1 MTKNKPTVIEKE
13 ITIEEAFI
21 LELAKFMHEIYED
34 KARLYGW
41 ETQEKS
47 RVPFEKLPPENA
59 KTMLAVAKEVLGWF
73 TQKEMASIVGYSA
86 RGLGKNPASP
96 KLQDDLA
103 RLVQLIN
110 KLRELLD
117 GDMSL
122 VRIWLKAPHPSLA
135 NAQPIEYLEEGHLEL
150 VEGLV
155 HAIEVGQLD

>member
-1 MTKNKPTVIEKE
+1 MATALLNHTLLSVHDPETGRYDAKR
-13 ITIEEAFI
+13 
-21 LELAKFMHEIYED
+21 LAD
-34 KARLYGW
+34 
-41 ETQEKS
+41 
-47 RVPFEKLPPENA
+47 V
-59 KTMLAVAKEVLGWF
+59 LAI

-135 NAQPIEYLEEGHLEL
+135 NAQPITYLEEGHLEL
-150 VEGLV
+150 IEGLV